1 MTNIAAAM
9 GQAYP
14 DSIPMLVVVAS
25 VVGRAELG
33 KLLMA
38 LSQGMFW
45 LLALHADIAATPPSR
60 GRTIGAP
67 SGRPPWSSFA

>member
-1 MTNIAAAM
+1 MTNIAATM

-33 KLLMA
+33 T
-38 LSQGMFW
+38 GN
-45 LLALHADIAATPPSR
+45 
-60 GRTIGAP
+60 
-67 SGRPPWSSFA
+67 